1 MIKMSDKYQGNGYYK
16 PEPKA
21 KQNQSLTVYVV
32 IIVVLALFLF
42 FLTLSI
48 GNMMSTNEKLNKR
61 IKELETYISFTEEQ
75 STVSQTEKSKET
87 AQTTVAPVET
97 SESTTIAEPTPKS
110 KYDIKYIS
118 HKVDYDRSGNPVL
131 LVTYE
136 FTNNSDENAS
146 WTLKVHDKAFQN
158 GVECGGIVFHDDINS
173 QMQLN
178 EIQPGTTVTIVDGYP
193 LYDNE
198 NVVTIEC
205 GELFGDEPI
214 LAMDVKLV
222 E

>member
-1 MIKMSDKYQGNGYYK
+1 MSDKYQGNGYYK

-21 KQNQSLTVYVV
+21 KQNQSTTIYIV
-32 IIVVLALFLF
+32 IIVVLALLVFALCV
-42 FLTLSI
+42 SM
-48 GNMMSTNEKLNKR
+48 GKAEEKYNK
-61 IKELETYISFTEEQ
+61 LASYATQLEEQ
-75 STVSQTEKSKET
+75 IEYMNRTAEIVSQVEKSKET
-87 AQTTVAPVET
+87 TQTTVAPVET
-97 SESTTIAEPTPKS
+97 TKITTTTEPTPKS